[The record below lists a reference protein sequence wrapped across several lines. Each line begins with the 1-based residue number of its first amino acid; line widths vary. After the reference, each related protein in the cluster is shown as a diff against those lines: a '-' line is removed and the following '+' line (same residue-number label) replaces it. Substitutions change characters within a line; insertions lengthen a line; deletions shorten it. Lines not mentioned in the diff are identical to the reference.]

1 MIMAILVSVKYRLKP
16 GKRDELLSF
25 VMDNVHQTRRE
36 PGNLAYSHFPS
47 IENEQDMFVFEM
59 WESIQAL
66 DEHINAKHYIQ
77 FSDRRKPLL
86 ESYESQTHEASLYRS
101 RIKAPRFD

>member
-36 PGNLAYSHFPS
+36 PGNLAYLKCGK
-47 IENEQDMFVFEM
+47 
-59 WESIQAL
+59 A
-66 DEHINAKHYIQ
+66 
-77 FSDRRKPLL
+77 
-86 ESYESQTHEASLYRS
+86 YRLWTNT
-101 RIKAPRFD
+101 